1 MNNEQTQTA
10 MDNEQTTIAALR
22 RQLKLAQAERDL
34 AKRNLATTRQN
45 LEARTF
51 EADELKKELQDL
63 KIKLTTLA
71 K

>member
-1 MNNEQTQTA
+1 

>member
-1 MNNEQTQTA
+1 

-22 RQLKLAQAERDL
+22 RQLKLAQAERNT
-34 AKRNLATTRQN
+34 AKRNLATTQKN